1 MDNGNRNITKLELL
15 FNLVM
20 GKSYN
25 IVFVLT
31 DEWNKLKEKYVSD
44 IKNGKKYN
52 YIEHSIKNDD
62 IIVKDSDEDVSEVA
76 KEAQNVFG
84 VDIVEIK

>member
-1 MDNGNRNITKLELL
+1 
-15 FNLVM
+15 M

-31 DEWNKLKEKYVSD
+31 DEWNKLKDKYVSD

-62 IIVKDSDEDVSEVA
+62 IIVNDSDEDVSEVA

-84 VDIVEIK
+84 MDIVEIK